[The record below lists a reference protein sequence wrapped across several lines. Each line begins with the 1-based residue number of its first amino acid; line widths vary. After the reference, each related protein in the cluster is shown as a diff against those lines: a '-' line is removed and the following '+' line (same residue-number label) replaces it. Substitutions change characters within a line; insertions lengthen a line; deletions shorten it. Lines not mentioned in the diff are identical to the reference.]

1 MKAAPDFVTHGWC
14 LRFLSGAMKGRTIE
28 LRPGAN
34 AVGSAG
40 DCDVML
46 PGGDVLARHLV
57 FNVGELVVS
66 VHKSAEAE
74 VLLNRE
80 PMQQPRR
87 SLVPGDVVT
96 VGRIELQLE
105 RSYPAPERADPMFA
119 GPESLLA
126 DDTAATQ
133 PAPGRGMEFRV
144 GAALLLLACAGLLG
158 VGLWAGGEDRPAV
171 ATSPADVARALAPF
185 PELEAVAAPGGQVRV
200 KGFVESRQ
208 RRQQLDQALAPMGRR
223 VAIEAVA
230 VDELV
235 EQARRYLGNP
245 ALGVNYA
252 GKGQLVVSGASD
264 DDALRQRVARL
275 GEDLHPE
282 VLVSDHVSWRPAP
295 PPDRDAAL
303 RAHWEAWQGAL
314 PARLVGITED
324 EAGLRSIQLADGTRY
339 YEGAPLK
346 SGAQIAHIGADGLVL
361 EGGPRVDTK

>member
-1 MKAAPDFVTHGWC
+1 MKPAHEFAAPGWC

-28 LRPGAN
+28 LRAGAN

-46 PGGDVLARHLV
+46 PGGDVLSRHLV

-66 VHKSAEAE
+66 VQKAADAD

-80 PMQQPRR
+80 AMRQPRR
-87 SLVPGDVVT
+87 SLVPGDVVS
-96 VGRIELQLE
+96 VGRIDLQLE

-119 GPESLLA
+119 GPESVLA
-126 DDTAATQ
+126 DDAAAAQ
-133 PAPGRGMEFRV
+133 PDAGRGAGLRV
-144 GAALLLLACAGLLG
+144 GAALLLFACAGLLA
-158 VGLWAGGEDRPAV
+158 VGLWAGGEDRPPA
-171 ATSPADVARALAPF
+171 ATSPADVARTIAPF
-185 PELEAVAAPGGQVRV
+185 PELEAVAAPGGQVVV
-200 KGFVESRQ
+200 KGFVESRP
-208 RRQQLDQALAPMGRR
+208 RRQQLEQALAGLGRR
-223 VAIEAVA
+223 VSIEAVA
-230 VDELV
+230 VDDLV

-252 GKGQLVVSGASD
+252 GKGRLVVSGASD
-264 DDALRQRVARL
+264 NDALRQRVARL
-275 GEDLHPE
+275 TEDLHPE
-282 VLVSDHVSWRPAP
+282 VLVSDRVSWRPAP

-324 EAGLRSIQLADGTRY
+324 EDGLRSIQLADGTRY

-346 SGAQIAHIGADGLVL
+346 SGALIAHIGADGLVL
-361 EGGPRVDTK
+361 EGGPRAETK

>member
-1 MKAAPDFVTHGWC
+1 VKAAPDFVTHGWC

-96 VGRIELQLE
+96 VGRIDLQLE

-119 GPESLLA
+119 GPESVLA
-126 DDTAATQ
+126 DDATAAR
-133 PAPGRGMEFRV
+133 PAAGRGTAFRA

-158 VGLWAGGEDRPAV
+158 VGLWAGGEDRPPA
-171 ATSPADVARALAPF
+171 ATSPADVARVLVPF

-208 RRQQLDQALAPMGRR
+208 RRQQLDQALAPLGRR
-223 VAIEAVA
+223 VSVEAVA
-230 VDELV
+230 VDDLV

-245 ALGVNYA
+245 ALGVSYA

-275 GEDLHPE
+275 AEDLHPE
-282 VLVSDHVSWRPAP
+282 VLVSDRVSWRPAP
-295 PPDRDAAL
+295 PPDREAAL

-346 SGAQIAHIGADGLVL
+346 SGAQLAHIGADGLVL
-361 EGGPRVDTK
+361 EGGPHADTK

>member
-66 VHKSAEAE
+66 VHKSAQAE
-74 VLLNRE
+74 VQLNRE

-96 VGRIELQLE
+96 VGRIDLQLE
-105 RSYPAPERADPMFA
+105 RSYPTPERADPMFA
-119 GPESLLA
+119 GPESVLA
-126 DDTAATQ
+126 DDAAAAR
-133 PAPGRGMEFRV
+133 PAAGRGMAFRA

-158 VGLWAGGEDRPAV
+158 VGLWAGGEDRPPA

-208 RRQQLDQALAPMGRR
+208 RRQQLDQALAPLGRR
-223 VAIEAVA
+223 VAVEAVA
-230 VDELV
+230 VDDLV

-245 ALGVNYA
+245 ALGVSYA

-275 GEDLHPE
+275 AEDLHPE
-282 VLVSDHVSWRPAP
+282 VLVSDRVSWRPAP
-295 PPDRDAAL
+295 LPDREAVL

-361 EGGPRVDTK
+361 EGGPHADTK

>member
-96 VGRIELQLE
+96 VGRIDLQLE

-119 GPESLLA
+119 GPESVLA
-126 DDTAATQ
+126 DDATAAR
-133 PAPGRGMEFRV
+133 PAAGRGTAFRA

-158 VGLWAGGEDRPAV
+158 VGLWAGGEDRPPA
-171 ATSPADVARALAPF
+171 ATSPADVARVLAPF

-208 RRQQLDQALAPMGRR
+208 RRQQLDQALAPLGRR
-223 VAIEAVA
+223 VSVEAVA
-230 VDELV
+230 VDDLV

-245 ALGVNYA
+245 ALGVSYA

-275 GEDLHPE
+275 AEDLHPE
-282 VLVSDHVSWRPAP
+282 VLVSDRVSWRPAP
-295 PPDRDAAL
+295 PPDREAAL

-346 SGAQIAHIGADGLVL
+346 SGAQLAHIGADGLVL
-361 EGGPRVDTK
+361 EGGPHADTK

>member
-1 MKAAPDFVTHGWC
+1 MRPAPDFVAPGWC

-96 VGRIELQLE
+96 VGRIDLQLE

-119 GPESLLA
+119 GPESVLA
-126 DDTAATQ
+126 DDATAAR
-133 PAPGRGMEFRV
+133 PAAGRGTAFRA

-158 VGLWAGGEDRPAV
+158 VGLWAGGEDRPPA
-171 ATSPADVARALAPF
+171 ATSPADVARVLAPF

-208 RRQQLDQALAPMGRR
+208 RRQQLDQALAPLGRR
-223 VAIEAVA
+223 VSVEAVA
-230 VDELV
+230 VDDLV

-245 ALGVNYA
+245 ALGVSYA

-275 GEDLHPE
+275 AEDLHPE
-282 VLVSDHVSWRPAP
+282 VLVSDRVSWRPAP
-295 PPDRDAAL
+295 PPDREAAL

-346 SGAQIAHIGADGLVL
+346 SGAQLAHIGADGLVL

>member
-1 MKAAPDFVTHGWC
+1 VKPAPEFAAPGWC

-66 VHKSAEAE
+66 VHKAAEAD

-80 PMQQPRR
+80 AMQQPRR
-87 SLVPGDVVT
+87 SLAAGDVVS
-96 VGRIELQLE
+96 VGCIDLQLE
-105 RSYPAPERADPMFA
+105 RSYPAPERTDPMFA
-119 GPESLLA
+119 GPESVLA
-126 DDTAATQ
+126 GDAAATQ
-133 PAPGRGMEFRV
+133 PVAGRGTTRRV
-144 GAALLLLACAGLLG
+144 GAALLLVACAGLLG
-158 VGLWAGGEDRPAV
+158 VGLWAGGEDRPPV
-171 ATSPADVARALAPF
+171 AASPSDVARALAPF
-185 PELEAVAAPGGQVRV
+185 PELEAVAAPGGQVVVR
-200 KGFVESRQ
+200 GFVESRPR
-208 RRQQLDQALAPMGRR
+208 RRQLEQALAPMGRR
-223 VAIEAVA
+223 VSIEAVA
-230 VDELV
+230 VDDLV

-275 GEDLHPE
+275 AEDLHPQ
-282 VLVSDHVSWRPAP
+282 VLVTDRVSWRPAP

-314 PARLVGITED
+314 PSRLVGITED

-346 SGAQIAHIGADGLVL
+346 SGALIAHIGADGLVL
-361 EGGPRVDTK
+361 EGGARAETK

>member
-1 MKAAPDFVTHGWC
+1 MKATPDFVTHGWC

-46 PGGDVLARHLV
+46 PGGDVLPRHLV

-66 VHKSAEAE
+66 VQKSADAQ

-80 PMQQPRR
+80 AMQQPRR

-105 RSYPAPERADPMFA
+105 RSYPAVDRADPMFA
-119 GPESLLA
+119 GPESVLA
-126 DDTAATQ
+126 DDGAATG
-133 PAPGRGMEFRV
+133 PAAVRGTGFWA
-144 GAALLLLACAGLLG
+144 GAALLLLAGAGLLAM
-158 VGLWAGGEDRPAV
+158 GLWAGGEDRPV
-171 ATSPADVARALAPF
+171 AAASPADVARVIAPF
-185 PELEAVAAPGGQVRV
+185 PELEAVAAPGGQVVV
-200 KGFVESRQ
+200 KGFVESRP
-208 RRQQLDQALAPMGRR
+208 RRAQLEQALAGLGRR
-223 VAIEAVA
+223 VSIEAMA
-230 VDELV
+230 VDDLV

-245 ALGVNYA
+245 ALGVTYA

-264 DDALRQRVARL
+264 DDALRRRVARL
-275 GEDLHPE
+275 AQDLHPE
-282 VLVSDHVSWRPAP
+282 VLVSDRVSWRPAP

-314 PARLVGITED
+314 PSRLVGITESED
-324 EAGLRSIQLADGTRY
+324 GLRSIQLADGTRY

-346 SGAQIAHIGADGLVL
+346 SGALIAHIGADGLVL
-361 EGGPRVDTK
+361 DGGPRADTK

>member
-1 MKAAPDFVTHGWC
+1 MKAAPDFVAHGWC

-40 DCDVML
+40 DCDIML
-46 PGGDVLARHLV
+46 PGGDVLPRHLV

-66 VHKSAEAE
+66 VQRAADAQ

-87 SLVPGDVVT
+87 SLAPGDVVS
-96 VGRIELQLE
+96 VGRIDLQLE
-105 RSYPAPERADPMFA
+105 RSYPTPERADPMFA
-119 GPESLLA
+119 GPETVLA
-126 DDTAATQ
+126 DDAAAAR
-133 PAPGRGMEFRV
+133 PDARRGRGFRI

-158 VGLWAGGEDRPAV
+158 VGLWAGGEDRPPV
-171 ATSPADVARALAPF
+171 AASPADVAHALAPF
-185 PELEAVAAPGGQVRV
+185 PELEAVAAPGGQVRI

-208 RRQQLDQALAPMGRR
+208 RRQQLEQALAPFGRR
-223 VAIEAVA
+223 VSIEALT
-230 VDELV
+230 VDDLV
-235 EQARRYLGNP
+235 EQSRRYLGNP

-252 GKGQLVVSGASD
+252 GKGQLVVTGASD

-275 GEDLHPE
+275 AEDLHPQ
-282 VLVSDHVSWRPAP
+282 VLVSDHVSWRAAP
-295 PPDRDAAL
+295 PPDRAAAL
-303 RAHWEAWQGAL
+303 RSHWEAWQGAL

-324 EAGLRSIQLADGTRY
+324 EDGLRSIQLADGTRY

-361 EGGPRVDTK
+361 GGGARADSK

>member
-96 VGRIELQLE
+96 VGRIDLQLE
-105 RSYPAPERADPMFA
+105 RSYPAPEHADPMFA
-119 GPESLLA
+119 GPESVLA
-126 DDTAATQ
+126 DDATAAR
-133 PAPGRGMEFRV
+133 PATGRGMAFRA

-158 VGLWAGGEDRPAV
+158 VGLWAGGEDRPPA
-171 ATSPADVARALAPF
+171 ATSPADVARVLVPF

-208 RRQQLDQALAPMGRR
+208 RRQQLDQALAPLGRR
-223 VAIEAVA
+223 VSVEAVA
-230 VDELV
+230 VDDLV

-245 ALGVNYA
+245 ALGVSYA

-275 GEDLHPE
+275 AEDLHPE
-282 VLVSDHVSWRPAP
+282 VLVSDRVSWRPAP
-295 PPDRDAAL
+295 PPDREAAL

-346 SGAQIAHIGADGLVL
+346 SGAQLAHIGADGLVL
-361 EGGPRVDTK
+361 EGGPHADTK

>member
-1 MKAAPDFVTHGWC
+1 MKAAPDFVTHAWC

-66 VHKSAEAE
+66 VHKSADAE

-96 VGRIELQLE
+96 VGRIDLQLE

-119 GPESLLA
+119 SPESVLA
-126 DDTAATQ
+126 DDAPAAR
-133 PAPGRGMEFRV
+133 PAAGRGMAFRA

-158 VGLWAGGEDRPAV
+158 AGLWAGGEDRPAA
-171 ATSPADVARALAPF
+171 ATSLADVARALAPF

-200 KGFVESRQ
+200 KGFIESRQ
-208 RRQQLDQALAPMGRR
+208 RRQQLDQALAPLGRR
-223 VAIEAVA
+223 VAVEAVA
-230 VDELV
+230 VDDLV

-275 GEDLHPE
+275 AEDLHPE
-282 VLVSDHVSWRPAP
+282 VLVSDRVSWRPAP

-303 RAHWEAWQGAL
+303 RARWEAWQGAL

-361 EGGPRVDTK
+361 EGGPRADTK